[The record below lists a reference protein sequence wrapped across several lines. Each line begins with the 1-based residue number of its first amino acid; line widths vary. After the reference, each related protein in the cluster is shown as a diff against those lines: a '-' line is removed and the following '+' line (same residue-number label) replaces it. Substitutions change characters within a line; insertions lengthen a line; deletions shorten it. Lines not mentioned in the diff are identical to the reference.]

1 MQALF
6 TRAFEL
12 ANQRLERW
20 HDESLKVERQERHEE
35 LLESLEHAR
44 EKLAQNDCLLVI
56 DLLAIL
62 SFQGPFSQA
71 ENDWSELLLVQLHS
85 EG

>member
-1 MQALF
+1 MRALLA
-6 TRAFEL
+6 RAFEL
-12 ANQRLERW
+12 ANQILERW

-56 DLLAIL
+56 DLLAIFGFQSPL
-62 SFQGPFSQA
+62 S
-71 ENDWSELLLVQLHS
+71 
-85 EG
+85 

>member
-1 MQALF
+1 MRALL

-12 ANQRLERW
+12 ANQRLERR

-44 EKLAQNDCLLVI
+44 EQLAQNNCLLVI
-56 DLLAIL
+56 DLLAI
-62 SFQGPFSQA
+62 FGF
-71 ENDWSELLLVQLHS
+71 
-85 EG
+85 

>member
-1 MQALF
+1 MQALLA
-6 TRAFEL
+6 RAFEL
-12 ANQRLERW
+12 ANQRLERR

-56 DLLAIL
+56 DLLAIFG
-62 SFQGPFSQA
+62 FQGPF
-71 ENDWSELLLVQLHS
+71 
-85 EG
+85 G